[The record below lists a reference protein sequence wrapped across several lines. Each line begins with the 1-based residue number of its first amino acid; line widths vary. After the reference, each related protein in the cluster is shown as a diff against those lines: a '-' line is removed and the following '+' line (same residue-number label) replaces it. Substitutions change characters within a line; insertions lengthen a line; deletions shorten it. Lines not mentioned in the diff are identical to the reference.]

1 MCAPMGL
8 AGLAAGS
15 NGKSGLFSRGPLSMG
30 LISSALDRSG
40 KGKRKAAPVGTTPQP
55 NMTIGK

>member
-8 AGLAAGS
+8 AGLAAGNS
-15 NGKSGLFSRGPLSMG
+15 GKSGLFSRGPLSMG

-40 KGKRKAAPVGTTPQP
+40 KGKRKPAAIGTTPQP
-55 NMTIGK
+55 TTTIGK